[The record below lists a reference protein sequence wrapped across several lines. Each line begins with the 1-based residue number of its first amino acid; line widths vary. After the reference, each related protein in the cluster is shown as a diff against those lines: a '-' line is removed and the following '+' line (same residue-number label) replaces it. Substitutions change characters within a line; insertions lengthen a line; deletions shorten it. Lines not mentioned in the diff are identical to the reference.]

1 MTLDLGV
8 SLQEAAQRIHPVR
21 SDYQNLPIE
30 QGFDWPVIAGHDFDS
45 LYLVVFRSVRLP
57 DADLDLLRWFDD
69 LAYAEA
75 LRCGGLLRYFK
86 GDADVRGH
94 CLSFCLWESREAAL
108 RAAGGKKHEQ
118 AASITARMCVAYD
131 LASYEAATGG
141 AGGRARGRGGQMAR
155 AGGEHH
161 GQDVRLLRPG
171 TLRVDDGKCRRE
183 NHLSPPLSV

>member
-8 SLQEAAQRIHPVR
+8 GLQEAAQRISPVR

-30 QGFDWPVIAGHDFDS
+30 QGFDWHVIAGHDFDS
-45 LYLVVFRSVRLP
+45 LYLVVFRSVRRP

-86 GDADVRGH
+86 GDADARGH

-118 AASITARMCVAYD
+118 AASITARMYVSYD
-131 LASYEAATGG
+131 LERYEVTPGDD
-141 AGGRARGRGGQMAR
+141 GRGPVFR
-155 AGGEHH
+155 
-161 GQDVRLLRPG
+161 RL
-171 TLRVDDGKCRRE
+171 
-183 NHLSPPLSV
+183 

>member
-8 SLQEAAQRIHPVR
+8 GLQETAQRISHVR
-21 SDYQNLPIE
+21 PDYQNLPIE

-45 LYLVVFRSVRLP
+45 LYLVVFRSVRRP

-118 AASITARMCVAYD
+118 AASITAKMYVSYD
-131 LASYEAATGG
+131 LERYELTTGNV
-141 AGGRARGRGGQMAR
+141 GGRPIFR
-155 AGGEHH
+155 
-161 GQDVRLLRPG
+161 RL
-171 TLRVDDGKCRRE
+171 
-183 NHLSPPLSV
+183 